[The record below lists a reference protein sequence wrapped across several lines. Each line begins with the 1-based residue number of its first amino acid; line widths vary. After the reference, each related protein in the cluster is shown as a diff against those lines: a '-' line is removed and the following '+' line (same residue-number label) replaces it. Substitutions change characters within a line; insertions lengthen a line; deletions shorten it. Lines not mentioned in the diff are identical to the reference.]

1 MAAAGSAVA
10 GNFDFLFKIL
20 LIGDAGVSSLLLV
33 CVVFALAYQSTND
46 IDNTNEENLGVRMG
60 AQQMSMSMG
69 RSIQVMAASEEVPV
83 FAAFMC
89 VVSMAA
95 GLLTLW
101 QNRKPF
107 ANDGLCTTSAS
118 EEPLGNKLTVTPSC
132 IPSVQIVPATMV
144 RLVSK

>member
-1 MAAAGSAVA
+1 MGLAAKPSASMDPDANPAPTEKKSAV
-10 GNFDFLFKIL
+10 GSNKRRKVSQHKYVR

-83 FAAFMC
+83 FA
-89 VVSMAA
+89 
-95 GLLTLW
+95 
-101 QNRKPF
+101 
-107 ANDGLCTTSAS
+107 
-118 EEPLGNKLTVTPSC
+118 
-132 IPSVQIVPATMV
+132 
-144 RLVSK
+144 